1 MLLVYHQ
8 ITRDL
13 ASAVLK
19 LDGIIILRALVN
31 AKSCRCKHNTT
42 CFNQLILQ
50 LGDPRKSDDR
60 TAA

>member
-1 MLLVYHQ
+1 MLLVFHQ

-13 ASAVLK
+13 ASAVLQI
-19 LDGIIILRALVN
+19 DGIIILRALVD
-31 AKSCRCKHNTT
+31 AKGCRGKHNTT

-50 LGDPRKSDDR
+50 PWDPRKYDDR